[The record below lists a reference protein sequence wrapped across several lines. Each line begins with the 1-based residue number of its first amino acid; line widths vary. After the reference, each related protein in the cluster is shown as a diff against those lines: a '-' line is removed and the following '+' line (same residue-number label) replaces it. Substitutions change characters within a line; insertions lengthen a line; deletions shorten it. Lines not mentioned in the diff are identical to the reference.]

1 MQRQHSFELNTLIW
15 IGHYST
21 ESKLILKRQIM
32 SFSQFFQHMMIDHH
46 LHAIVR
52 KLTYKVAPLKVN
64 HSGAIHKFYLQDF
77 GHFLS
82 PLRLRSNR
90 DFVSKNILELDP
102 LPLIFVSVIFG
113 WNLIVPSVSITN
125 TLCCSGFRDQICLL

>member
-1 MQRQHSFELNTLIW
+1 
-15 IGHYST
+15 
-21 ESKLILKRQIM
+21 M
-32 SFSQFFQHMMIDHH
+32 SFSQFFQHMMMDHH

-52 KLTYKVAPLKVN
+52 KLNYKVAPLKVN
-64 HSGAIHKFYLQDF
+64 YSGANHKFYIQDF

-90 DFVSKNILELDP
+90 DVSKSILELDP

-113 WNLIVPSVSITN
+113 
-125 TLCCSGFRDQICLL
+125 